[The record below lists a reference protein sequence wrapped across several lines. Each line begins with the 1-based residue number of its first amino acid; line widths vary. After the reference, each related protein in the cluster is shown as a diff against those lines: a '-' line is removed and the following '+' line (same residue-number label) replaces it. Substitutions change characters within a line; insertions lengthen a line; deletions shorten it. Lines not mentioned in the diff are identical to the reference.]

1 MVKIPKDIEKLLRR
15 RELYATEILVIS
27 EKIDEFLEKHGIEVE
42 EYDRTSGVEVYVN
55 PEESA
60 NRIRK
65 AIKEK

>member
-1 MVKIPKDIEKLLRR
+1 MVKIPKYIEKLLLR